1 MLVCEGTSCFNQV
14 SKKMHFNFK
23 NQFPD
28 QNCFSCGYSYWGNS
42 AGLIEMVSTIVD
54 FMDNADWNFNR
65 FINSLNIAFNYIL
78 EGIKSVRYF

>member
-1 MLVCEGTSCFNQV
+1 
-14 SKKMHFNFK
+14 MHFNFK
-23 NQFPD
+23 NQLPD
-28 QNCFSCGYSYWGNS
+28 QTCFSCGYRYWGNS

-54 FMDNADWNFNR
+54 FMDNADLNFNR